1 MMAETKKKPEKTNS
15 TGKAKSKS
23 TGKAAKKKRNRIIL
37 IAVEAAII
45 VVALIAA
52 FVIWMMGQKGGN
64 EGAGSNLISTNVN
77 KENLAVNEELE
88 TDNYW
93 NIALFG
99 VDSRTGVLGKGTL
112 SDCIIVCSINKE
124 TKEVKMVSVYRDT
137 YLNIGNDTYNKA
149 NNAYSQGGPE
159 QAIKMLNTNL
169 DLDITSFAT
178 VDFSALVSVVDAI
191 GGVTIDLTSEEIT
204 HLNNYQ
210 VETSKVT
217 NGKIENV
224 SGAGEHLL
232 NGIQTVSYCRIR
244 YTAGDDFKRTERQRH
259 VINLII
265 EKAKSMNPATLT
277 KIIEE
282 AFPKCATN
290 IELSQVLDLAKD
302 VSSYKIV
309 DTTGFP
315 FDKKNDILGARG
327 DCVIP
332 MGLEQ
337 NVVQLHKYLFG
348 EEENYAPTSSLKAIN
363 DKIINDT
370 GVQAPVKSESAET
383 EADITSEAEDTTAE

>member
-1 MMAETKKKPEKTNS
+1 MAENKKSTTKKAVGTRGKNS
-15 TGKAKSKS
+15 KKAKQ
-23 TGKAAKKKRNRIIL
+23 KRNRRII
-37 IAVEAAII
+37 IAIEAIVILVAAI
-45 VVALIAA
+45 AA
-52 FVIWMMGQKGGN
+52 IGIWAMDNMGGN
-64 EGAGSNLISTNVN
+64 KGAGSNLISADVN
-77 KENLAVNEELE
+77 KENLSVNEELNN
-88 TDNYW
+88 DNFW

-112 SDCIIVCSINKE
+112 SDCIIVCSINKS
-124 TKEVKMVSVYRDT
+124 TKEVKLVSVYRDT

-149 NNAYSQGGPE
+149 NSAYSSGGPE

-169 DLDITSFAT
+169 DLDITNYAT

-191 GGVTIDLTSEEIT
+191 GGVTIDLTEEEIF

-224 SGAGEHLL
+224 SGAGQHLL

-244 YTAGDDFKRTERQRH
+244 YTAGDDFKRSERQRQ
-259 VINLII
+259 VIGLII
-265 EKAKSMNPATLT
+265 DKAKTMSPTALT
-277 KIIEE
+277 QIVKE

-290 IELSQVLDLAKD
+290 IELDELLTLVKD
-302 VSSYKIV
+302 ISSYKIV

-315 FDKKNDILGARG
+315 FDKKNDILGSKG

-337 NVVQLHKYLFG
+337 NVVQLHEYLFG
-348 EEENYAPTSSLKAIN
+348 TEEEYTPSSSLTAIST
-363 DKIINDT
+363 KIVNDT
-370 GVQAPVKSESAET
+370 GVQPAEKTT
-383 EADITSEAEDTTAE
+383 EDEQEDGQEEEQQEEQ

>member
-1 MMAETKKKPEKTNS
+1 MAENRKSSTKKTTAARGRSNS
-15 TGKAKSKS
+15 NKKAKQ
-23 TGKAAKKKRNRIIL
+23 KRNRAII
-37 IAVEAAII
+37 IAVEAIVILVAII
-45 VVALIAA
+45 AA
-52 FVIWMMGQKGGN
+52 IVIWAMDKKGGN
-64 EGAGSNLISTNVN
+64 EGAGSNLISTDVN

-88 TDNYW
+88 NEDFW

-112 SDCIIVCSINKE
+112 SDCIIVCSINKN
-124 TKEVKMVSVYRDT
+124 TKEVKLVSVYRDT

-149 NNAYSQGGPE
+149 NNAYSKGGPE
-159 QAIKMLNTNL
+159 QAIKMLNSNL
-169 DLDITSFAT
+169 DLDITNYAT

-191 GGVTIDLTSEEIT
+191 GGVTIDLTEEEIF

-217 NGKIENV
+217 NGEIKNV

-244 YTAGDDFKRTERQRH
+244 YTAGDDYKRSERQRQ
-259 VINLII
+259 VIGLII
-265 EKAKSMNPATLT
+265 DKAKTMSPAALT
-277 KIIEE
+277 KIVED

-290 IELSQVLDLAKD
+290 IELSELLTLAKD
-302 VSSYKIV
+302 VTNYKIV

-315 FDKKNDILGARG
+315 FDKKTDKLGSRG

-337 NVVQLHKYLFG
+337 NVVQLHEYLFG
-348 EEENYAPTSSLKAIN
+348 TEEAYTPSATLKAIS
-363 DKIINDT
+363 DKILNDT
-370 GVQAPVKSESAET
+370 GVQPPQKTAE
-383 EADITSEAEDTTAE
+383 DNQEAEQQEEQQ

>member
-1 MMAETKKKPEKTNS
+1 MAENKKNTSKRVATTKGRNTKRTKQ
-15 TGKAKSKS
+15 
-23 TGKAAKKKRNRIIL
+23 KRNRKII
-37 IAVEAAII
+37 IAIEAIVILVAAI
-45 VVALIAA
+45 AA
-52 FVIWMMGQKGGN
+52 IGIWAMDNMGGN
-64 EGAGSNLISTNVN
+64 KGAGSNLISADVN
-77 KENLAVNEELE
+77 KENLSVNEELSN
-88 TDNYW
+88 DNYW

-112 SDCIIVCSINKE
+112 SDCIIVCSINKT
-124 TKEVKMVSVYRDT
+124 TKEVKLVSVYRDT

-149 NNAYSQGGPE
+149 NNAYSKGGPE
-159 QAIKMLNTNL
+159 QAIKMLNSNL
-169 DLDITSFAT
+169 DLDITNYAT

-191 GGVTIDLTSEEIT
+191 GGVTIDLTEEEIF

-217 NGKIENV
+217 NGKIENI

-244 YTAGDDFKRTERQRH
+244 YTAGNDYKRSERQRQ
-259 VINLII
+259 VIGLII
-265 EKAKSMNPATLT
+265 DKAKAMSPTALT
-277 KIIEE
+277 KIVEE

-290 IELSQVLDLAKD
+290 IELNELLSLAKD

-315 FDKKNDILGARG
+315 FDKKTDKLGSKG

-337 NVVQLHKYLFG
+337 NVVQLHEYLFG
-348 EEENYAPTSSLKAIN
+348 TEENYVPSTTLKAIS
-363 DKIINDT
+363 DKILSDT
-370 GVQAPVKSESAET
+370 GVQPPEKT
-383 EADITSEAEDTTAE
+383 TEDTQEEAQQEEQQQ

>member
-1 MMAETKKKPEKTNS
+1 MAENKKSTTNRSNAAKTKSSK
-15 TGKAKSKS
+15 KAKQ
-23 TGKAAKKKRNRIIL
+23 KRNRTIIIAIEAVVIL
-37 IAVEAAII
+37 IAAIAAI
-45 VVALIAA
+45 
-52 FVIWMMGQKGGN
+52 VIWAMDKKGGN
-64 EGAGSNLISTNVN
+64 EGAGSNLISTDVN

-88 TDNYW
+88 NEDFW

-112 SDCIIVCSINKE
+112 SDCIIVCSINKN
-124 TKEVKMVSVYRDT
+124 TKEVKLVSVYRDT

-149 NNAYSQGGPE
+149 NSAYSSGGPE

-169 DLDITSFAT
+169 DLDITNFAT

-191 GGVTIDLTSEEIT
+191 GGVTIDLTEEEIT

-244 YTAGDDFKRTERQRH
+244 YTAGDDFKRSERQRQ
-259 VINLII
+259 VIGLII
-265 EKAKSMNPATLT
+265 EKAKTMSPTVLT
-277 KIIEE
+277 KIVEE

-290 IELSQVLDLAKD
+290 IELNELLSLVKD
-302 VSSYKIV
+302 ISSYKIV

-315 FDKKNDILGARG
+315 FDKKNDILGSKG

-332 MGLEQ
+332 IGLEQ
-337 NVVQLHKYLFG
+337 NVVQLHEYLFG
-348 EEENYAPTSSLKAIN
+348 TEEEYTPSASLTAISS
-363 DKIINDT
+363 KIVNDT
-370 GVQAPVKSESAET
+370 GVVPPEKTEEDVQEQEQQDESQE
-383 EADITSEAEDTTAE
+383 EQ

>member
-1 MMAETKKKPEKTNS
+1 MAENKKSGTKKAAAPKGRSNK
-15 TGKAKSKS
+15 KAKQ
-23 TGKAAKKKRNRIIL
+23 KRNRAIIIGIEAVVIL
-37 IAVEAAII
+37 IAIIAAI
-45 VVALIAA
+45 
-52 FVIWMMGQKGGN
+52 VIWAMDKKGGN
-64 EGAGSNLISTNVN
+64 EGAGSNLISTDVN
-77 KENLAVNEELE
+77 KENLAVNEDLNNE
-88 TDNYW
+88 NFW

-112 SDCIIVCSINKE
+112 SDCIIVCSINKT
-124 TKEVKMVSVYRDT
+124 TKEVKLVSVYRDT

-149 NNAYSQGGPE
+149 NNAYSSGGPE

-169 DLDITSFAT
+169 DLDITNYAT

-191 GGVTIDLTSEEIT
+191 GGVTIDLTEEEIF

-217 NGKIENV
+217 NGKVENI

-232 NGIQTVSYCRIR
+232 NGIQAVSYCRIR
-244 YTAGDDFKRTERQRH
+244 YTAGDDFKRTERQRL

-265 EKAKSMNPATLT
+265 EKAKAMSPTTLT
-277 KIIEE
+277 KIIQE

-290 IELSQVLDLAKD
+290 IELSELLSLAKD
-302 VSSYKIV
+302 ISGYKIV

-315 FDKKNDILGARG
+315 FDKKNDKLGSKG

-332 MGLEQ
+332 VGLEQ
-337 NVVQLHKYLFG
+337 NVVQLHEYLFG
-348 EEENYAPTSSLKAIN
+348 TEEEYTPSASLTAISN
-363 DKIINDT
+363 KIVNDT
-370 GVQAPVKSESAET
+370 GVVPAEKTT
-383 EADITSEAEDTTAE
+383 EDDQEDNEVDSQEEQQEEQ

>member
-1 MMAETKKKPEKTNS
+1 MAENKKNTSKRVATTKGRNTKRTKQ
-15 TGKAKSKS
+15 
-23 TGKAAKKKRNRIIL
+23 KRNRKIIIAIEAIVIL
-37 IAVEAAII
+37 IAAIAAIG
-45 VVALIAA
+45 
-52 FVIWMMGQKGGN
+52 IWAMDNMGGN
-64 EGAGSNLISTNVN
+64 KGAGSNLISADVN
-77 KENLAVNEELE
+77 KENLSVNEELSN
-88 TDNYW
+88 DNYW

-112 SDCIIVCSINKE
+112 SDCIIVCSINKT
-124 TKEVKMVSVYRDT
+124 TKEAKLVSVYRDT

-149 NNAYSQGGPE
+149 NNAYSKGGPE
-159 QAIKMLNTNL
+159 QAIKMLNSNL
-169 DLDITSFAT
+169 DLDITNYAT

-191 GGVTIDLTSEEIT
+191 GGVTIDLTEEEIF

-217 NGKIENV
+217 NGKIENI

-244 YTAGDDFKRTERQRH
+244 YTAGNDYKRSERQRQ
-259 VINLII
+259 VIGLII
-265 EKAKSMNPATLT
+265 DKAKAMSPTALT
-277 KIIEE
+277 KIVEE

-290 IELSQVLDLAKD
+290 IELNELLSLAKD

-315 FDKKNDILGARG
+315 FDKKTDKLGSKG

-337 NVVQLHKYLFG
+337 NVVQLHEYLFG
-348 EEENYAPTSSLKAIN
+348 TEENYVPSTTLKAIS
-363 DKIINDT
+363 DKILSDT
-370 GVQAPVKSESAET
+370 GVQPPEKT
-383 EADITSEAEDTTAE
+383 TEDTQEEAQQEEQQQ

>member
-1 MMAETKKKPEKTNS
+1 MADNKKTTTPKGGGKGTPKKTTKT
-15 TGKAKSKS
+15 A
-23 TGKAAKKKRNRIIL
+23 KKRNRIIL
-37 IAVEAAII
+37 IAVEAMVI
-45 VVALIAA
+45 VVALLAAIIIA
-52 FVIWMMGQKGGN
+52 VMDKKGGN
-64 EGAGSNLISTNVN
+64 EGAGSNLISADVK
-77 KENLAVNEELE
+77 KENLNVQEENKV
-88 TDNYW
+88 DGFW

-124 TKEVKMVSVYRDT
+124 TKEVKLVSVYRDT

-149 NNAYSQGGPE
+149 NNAYSCGGPE

-178 VDFSALVSVVDAI
+178 VDFSALVSVIDAI

-217 NGKIENV
+217 NGKVENI

-232 NGIQTVSYCRIR
+232 NGIQAVSYCRIR
-244 YTAGDDFKRTERQRH
+244 YTAGDDFKRTERQRL

-265 EKAKSMNPATLT
+265 QKAKEMSPATLS

-290 IELSQVLDLAKD
+290 IELSELLDLAKD
-302 VSSYKIV
+302 INSYKIV
-309 DTTGFP
+309 DTCGFP
-315 FDKKNDILGARG
+315 FDKKNDILGSKG

-332 MGLEQ
+332 VGLAQ
-337 NVVQLHKYLFG
+337 NVEQLHEYLFG
-348 EEENYAPTSSLKAIN
+348 DKDDYTVSNTLQIIN
-363 DKIINDT
+363 DKIVNDT
-370 GVQAPVKSESAET
+370 GVYPPEKTESAEGAEASAQGET
-383 EADITSEAEDTTAE
+383 EE

>member
-1 MMAETKKKPEKTNS
+1 MADNKKTTAKKGTNKNS
-15 TGKAKSKS
+15 RSQKKAKQ
-23 TGKAAKKKRNRIIL
+23 KRNRVIL
-37 IAVEAAII
+37 IAIEALVILVA
-45 VVALIAA
+45 VVAAV
-52 FVIWMMGQKGGN
+52 VIYAMDKKGGN
-64 EGAGSNLISTNVN
+64 EGVGGSNLISTEVK

-88 TDNYW
+88 VENYW

-124 TKEVKMVSVYRDT
+124 TKQVKLVSVYRDT

-149 NNAYSQGGPE
+149 NNAYSSGGPE

-169 DLDITSFAT
+169 DLDITNFAT

-217 NGKIENV
+217 NGKIENI

-244 YTAGDDFKRTERQRH
+244 YTAGDDFKRSERQRQ
-259 VINLII
+259 VIGLVI
-265 EKAKSMNPATLT
+265 EKAKTMSPSALT
-277 KIIEE
+277 GIIED

-290 IELSQVLDLAKD
+290 IELDQLLELAKD
-302 VSSYKIV
+302 INSYEIV

-315 FDKKNDILGARG
+315 FDKKNDILGSRG

-332 MGLEQ
+332 VGLEQ
-337 NVVQLHKYLFG
+337 NVVQLHEYLFG
-348 EEENYAPTSSLKAIN
+348 TEENYTPSETLKAIN
-363 DKIINDT
+363 NKIVNDT
-370 GVQAPVKSESAET
+370 GVYPPKKE
-383 EADITSEAEDTTAE
+383 TAEE

>member
-1 MMAETKKKPEKTNS
+1 MAENKKNS
-15 TGKAKSKS
+15 TKRTTAAKGRSNKKAKQ
-23 TGKAAKKKRNRIIL
+23 KRNRAII
-37 IAVEAAII
+37 IAVEAIVILVA
-45 VVALIAA
+45 VVAAI
-52 FVIWMMGQKGGN
+52 VIWAMDKKGGN
-64 EGAGSNLISTNVN
+64 EGAGSNLISTDVN
-77 KENLAVNEELE
+77 KENLSVNEELE
-88 TDNYW
+88 NEDFW

-112 SDCIIVCSINKE
+112 SDCIIVCSINKN
-124 TKEVKMVSVYRDT
+124 TKEVKLVSIYRDT
-137 YLNIGNDTYNKA
+137 YLNIGDDTYNKA
-149 NNAYSQGGPE
+149 NSAYSSGGPE

-169 DLDITSFAT
+169 DLDITNFAT

-191 GGVTIDLTSEEIT
+191 GGVTIDLTEEEIT

-244 YTAGDDFKRTERQRH
+244 YTAGDDFKRSERQRQ
-259 VINLII
+259 VIGLII
-265 EKAKSMNPATLT
+265 EKAKTMSPATLT
-277 KIIEE
+277 KIVEE

-290 IELSQVLDLAKD
+290 IELNELLSLVKD
-302 VSSYKIV
+302 ISSYKIV

-315 FDKKNDILGARG
+315 FDKKNDILGSKG

-332 MGLEQ
+332 IGLEQ
-337 NVVQLHKYLFG
+337 NVVQLHEYLFG
-348 EEENYAPTSSLKAIN
+348 TEEAYTPSASLTAIST
-363 DKIINDT
+363 KIVNDT
-370 GVQAPVKSESAET
+370 GVVPPEKT
-383 EADITSEAEDTTAE
+383 EEDVEEEEQQNEQQVEQ

>member
-1 MMAETKKKPEKTNS
+1 MAETRKRPATQNN
-15 TGKAKSKS
+15 TGKTKSGSASKV
-23 TGKAAKKKRNRIIL
+23 ARKKRNRIIL
-37 IAVEAAII
+37 IVVEALVI

-52 FVIWMMGQKGGN
+52 FVIWTMGHKGGN
-64 EGAGSNLISTNVN
+64 QGAGSNLISTDVN
-77 KENLAVNEELE
+77 KDNLAVNEELA
-88 TDNYW
+88 TDNFW

-124 TKEVKMVSVYRDT
+124 TKEVKMVSLYRDT

-191 GGVTIDLTSEEIT
+191 GGVTIDLTSEEIK

-217 NGKIENV
+217 NGKIENI

-244 YTAGDDFKRTERQRH
+244 YTAGDDFKRTERQRL

-290 IELSQVLDLAKD
+290 IELSELLDLAKD

-315 FDKKNDILGARG
+315 FDKKNDVLGAKG

-348 EEENYAPTSSLKAIN
+348 ADEEYTPTASLKAIN

-370 GVQAPVKSESAET
+370 GVQAPVKSESN
-383 EADITSEAEDTTAE
+383 EAEDLTSEPEDGTVE

>member
-1 MMAETKKKPEKTNS
+1 MAENKKSSTKRTTAAKGRSNK
-15 TGKAKSKS
+15 KAKQ
-23 TGKAAKKKRNRIIL
+23 KRNRAII
-37 IAVEAAII
+37 IAVEAIVILVA
-45 VVALIAA
+45 VVAAI
-52 FVIWMMGQKGGN
+52 VIWAMDKKGGN
-64 EGAGSNLISTNVN
+64 EGAGSNLISTDVN
-77 KENLAVNEELE
+77 KENLSVNEELE
-88 TDNYW
+88 NEDFW

-112 SDCIIVCSINKE
+112 SDCIIVCSINKN
-124 TKEVKMVSVYRDT
+124 TKEVKLVSIYRDT
-137 YLNIGNDTYNKA
+137 YLNIGDDTYNKA
-149 NNAYSQGGPE
+149 NSAYSSGGPE

-169 DLDITSFAT
+169 DLDITNFAT

-191 GGVTIDLTSEEIT
+191 GGVTIDLTEEEIT

-244 YTAGDDFKRTERQRH
+244 YTAGDDFKRSERQRQ
-259 VINLII
+259 VIGLII
-265 EKAKSMNPATLT
+265 EKAKTMSPATLT
-277 KIIEE
+277 KIVEE

-290 IELSQVLDLAKD
+290 IELNELLSLVKD
-302 VSSYKIV
+302 ISSYKIV

-315 FDKKNDILGARG
+315 FDKKNDILGSKG

-332 MGLEQ
+332 IGLEQ
-337 NVVQLHKYLFG
+337 NVVQLHEYLFG
-348 EEENYAPTSSLKAIN
+348 TEEAYTPSASLTAIST
-363 DKIINDT
+363 KIVNDT
-370 GVQAPVKSESAET
+370 GVVPPEKT
-383 EADITSEAEDTTAE
+383 EEDVEEEEQQVEQ

>member
-1 MMAETKKKPEKTNS
+1 M
-15 TGKAKSKS
+15 
-23 TGKAAKKKRNRIIL
+23 
-37 IAVEAAII
+37 VEAIVILVAI
-45 VVALIAA
+45 VAAV
-52 FVIWMMGQKGGN
+52 VIWAMDKKGGN
-64 EGAGSNLISTNVN
+64 EGAGSNLISTDVN
-77 KENLAVNEELE
+77 KENLSVNEELE
-88 TDNYW
+88 NEDFW

-112 SDCIIVCSINKE
+112 SDCIIVCSINKN
-124 TKEVKMVSVYRDT
+124 TKEVKLVSVYRDT
-137 YLNIGNDTYNKA
+137 YLNIGDDTYNKA
-149 NNAYSQGGPE
+149 NSAYSSGGPE

-169 DLDITSFAT
+169 DLDITNFAT

-191 GGVTIDLTSEEIT
+191 GGVTIDLTEEEIT

-244 YTAGDDFKRTERQRH
+244 YTAGDDFKRSERQRQ
-259 VINLII
+259 VIGLII
-265 EKAKSMNPATLT
+265 EKAKTMSPTALT
-277 KIIEE
+277 KIVEE

-290 IELSQVLDLAKD
+290 IELNELLSLAKD
-302 VSSYKIV
+302 ISSYKIV

-315 FDKKNDILGARG
+315 FDKKNDILGSKG

-332 MGLEQ
+332 IGLEQ
-337 NVVQLHKYLFG
+337 NVVQLHEYLFG
-348 EEENYAPTSSLKAIN
+348 TEEAYTPSASLTAIST
-363 DKIINDT
+363 KIVNDT
-370 GVQAPVKSESAET
+370 GVVPPEKT
-383 EADITSEAEDTTAE
+383 EEDVEEEEQQNEQQVEQ

>member
-1 MMAETKKKPEKTNS
+1 MAENRKSSTQRAAGTKGKNS
-15 TGKAKSKS
+15 KKAKR
-23 TGKAAKKKRNRIIL
+23 KRNRTII
-37 IAVEAAII
+37 IAIEAFVILAAI
-45 VVALIAA
+45 VVAVA
-52 FVIWMMGQKGGN
+52 IWAMDNVGGN
-64 EGAGSNLISTNVN
+64 KGAGSNLISADVN
-77 KENLAVNEELE
+77 KENLSVNEDLNN
-88 TDNYW
+88 DNFW

-112 SDCIIVCSINKE
+112 SDCIIVCSINKT
-124 TKEVKMVSVYRDT
+124 TKEVKLVSVYRDT

-149 NNAYSQGGPE
+149 NSAYSSGGPE

-169 DLDITSFAT
+169 DLDITNYAT

-191 GGVTIDLTSEEIT
+191 GGVTIDLTEEEIF

-244 YTAGDDFKRTERQRH
+244 YTAGDDFKRSERQRQ
-259 VINLII
+259 VIGLII
-265 EKAKSMNPATLT
+265 DKAKSMSPTALT
-277 KIIEE
+277 KIVEE

-290 IELSQVLDLAKD
+290 IELSELLSLAKD
-302 VSSYKIV
+302 ISSYKIV
-309 DTTGFP
+309 ETTGFP
-315 FDKKNDILGARG
+315 FDKKNDILGSKG

-337 NVVQLHKYLFG
+337 NVVQLHEYLFG
-348 EEENYAPTSSLKAIN
+348 AEEEYTPSASLTAISN
-363 DKIINDT
+363 KIINDT
-370 GVQAPVKSESAET
+370 GVAAPEKSAE
-383 EADITSEAEDTTAE
+383 DEAENSQEEGQQEEQ

>member
-1 MMAETKKKPEKTNS
+1 MAENKKNT
-15 TGKAKSKS
+15 
-23 TGKAAKKKRNRIIL
+23 AKKKTQAKGKSQKKAKQKRNRAIL
-37 IAVEAAII
+37 IAVEALVILVAV
-45 VVALIAA
+45 VVAI
-52 FVIWMMGQKGGN
+52 VIYAMDKKGGN
-64 EGAGSNLISTNVN
+64 EGAGSNLISTDVN
-77 KENLAVNEELE
+77 TENLAVNEELE
-88 TDNYW
+88 VENHW

-124 TKEVKMVSVYRDT
+124 TKQVKLVSVYRDT

-149 NNAYSQGGPE
+149 NSAYSSGGPE

-169 DLDITSFAT
+169 DLDITNFAT

-217 NGKIENV
+217 NGKIENI

-244 YTAGDDFKRTERQRH
+244 YTAGDDFKRSERQRQ
-259 VINLII
+259 VIGLVV
-265 EKAKSMNPATLT
+265 EKAKTMSPTALT
-277 KIIEE
+277 SIIEE

-290 IELSQVLDLAKD
+290 IELNQLLELAKD
-302 VSSYKIV
+302 ISSYEIV

-315 FDKKNDILGARG
+315 FDKKNDILGAKG

-332 MGLEQ
+332 VGLEQ
-337 NVVQLHKYLFG
+337 NVVQLHEYLFG
-348 EEENYAPTSSLKAIN
+348 AEEAYVPSETLKAIN
-363 DKIINDT
+363 NKIINDT
-370 GVQAPVKSESAET
+370 GVYPPKKEETT
-383 EADITSEAEDTTAE
+383 EAEVAPEVTEE

>member
-1 MMAETKKKPEKTNS
+1 MADKKKNTAKKGT
-15 TGKAKSKS
+15 KAKSNTSK
-23 TGKAAKKKRNRIIL
+23 KAKQKRNRTL
-37 IAVEAAII
+37 LI
-45 VVALIAA
+45 VVEA
-52 FVIWMMGQKGGN
+52 FVILVAVVAAFIIYAMDKKGGN
-64 EGAGSNLISTNVN
+64 EGAGSNLISTDVN
-77 KENLAVNEELE
+77 TENLAVNEELE
-88 TDNYW
+88 TENFW

-124 TKEVKMVSVYRDT
+124 TKQVKLVSLYRDT
-137 YLNIGNDTYNKA
+137 YLNLGDDTYNKA
-149 NNAYSQGGPE
+149 NNAYSSGGPE

-169 DLDITSFAT
+169 DLDITNFAT
-178 VDFSALVSVVDAI
+178 VDFGALVSVVDAI

-217 NGKIENV
+217 NGKIENI

-244 YTAGDDFKRTERQRH
+244 YTAGDDFKRSERQRQ
-259 VINLII
+259 VIGLVID
-265 EKAKSMNPATLT
+265 KAKTMSPTALT
-277 KIIEE
+277 SIIEE

-290 IELSQVLDLAKD
+290 IELDQLLELAKD
-302 VSSYKIV
+302 ISSYEIV

-315 FDKKNDILGARG
+315 FDKKNDILGAKG

-332 MGLEQ
+332 VGLEQ

-348 EEENYAPTSSLKAIN
+348 TEEAYTPSETLKAIN
-363 DKIINDT
+363 NKIVNDT
-370 GVQAPVKSESAET
+370 GVYPPQKTEEETPET
-383 EADITSEAEDTTAE
+383 ENVSEAIEE

>member
-1 MMAETKKKPEKTNS
+1 MAENKKSTTNRSNAAKTKSSK
-15 TGKAKSKS
+15 KAKQ
-23 TGKAAKKKRNRIIL
+23 KRNRTIIIAIEAVVIL
-37 IAVEAAII
+37 IAAIAAI
-45 VVALIAA
+45 
-52 FVIWMMGQKGGN
+52 VIWAMDKKGGN
-64 EGAGSNLISTNVN
+64 EGAGSNLISTDVN
-77 KENLAVNEELE
+77 KENLAVNKELE
-88 TDNYW
+88 NENFW

-112 SDCIIVCSINKE
+112 SDCIIVCSINKN
-124 TKEVKMVSVYRDT
+124 TKEVKLVSVYRDT

-149 NNAYSQGGPE
+149 NSAYSSGGPE

-169 DLDITSFAT
+169 DLDITNFAT

-191 GGVTIDLTSEEIT
+191 GGVTIDLTEEEIT

-244 YTAGDDFKRTERQRH
+244 YTAGDDFKRSERQRQ
-259 VINLII
+259 VIGLII
-265 EKAKSMNPATLT
+265 EKAKTMSPTVLT
-277 KIIEE
+277 KIVEE

-290 IELSQVLDLAKD
+290 IELNELLSLVKD
-302 VSSYKIV
+302 ISSYKIV

-315 FDKKNDILGARG
+315 FDKKNDILGSKG

-332 MGLEQ
+332 IGLEQ
-337 NVVQLHKYLFG
+337 NVVQLHEYLFG
-348 EEENYAPTSSLKAIN
+348 TEEEYTPSASLTAISS
-363 DKIINDT
+363 KIVNDT
-370 GVQAPVKSESAET
+370 GVVPPEKTEEDVQEQEQQDESQE
-383 EADITSEAEDTTAE
+383 EQ

>member
-1 MMAETKKKPEKTNS
+1 MADNKKTTSKQAGTAKGKSTKK
-15 TGKAKSKS
+15 AKQ
-23 TGKAAKKKRNRIIL
+23 KRNRAIIIAIEAVVIL
-37 IAVEAAII
+37 IAAIAAI
-45 VVALIAA
+45 A
-52 FVIWMMGQKGGN
+52 IWAMDKKGGN
-64 EGAGSNLISTNVN
+64 AGAGSNLISTDVN
-77 KENLAVNEELE
+77 KENLSVNTEIS
-88 TDNYW
+88 DNGFW

-112 SDCIIVCSINKE
+112 SDSIIICSINKE
-124 TKEVKMVSVYRDT
+124 TKEVKLVSLYRDT

-149 NNAYSQGGPE
+149 NNAYSKGGPE

-169 DLDITSFAT
+169 DLDITNYAT
-178 VDFSALVSVVDAI
+178 VDFSALVSVIDAI
-191 GGVTIDLTSEEIT
+191 GGITIDLTAEEIT

-232 NGIQTVSYCRIR
+232 NGIQAVSYCRIR
-244 YTAGDDFKRTERQRH
+244 YTAGDDFKRSERHRT

-265 EKAKSMNPATLT
+265 EKAKTMSPTALT
-277 KIIEE
+277 KIVED

-290 IELSQVLDLAKD
+290 IQLDELLALTKD
-302 VSSYKIV
+302 ISSYKIV

-315 FDKKNDILGARG
+315 FDKKNDILGAKG

-332 MGLEQ
+332 VDLEY
-337 NVVQLHKYLFG
+337 NVIQLHEYLFG
-348 EEENYAPTSSLKAIN
+348 TEEAYTPSASLTAIS

-370 GVQAPVKSESAET
+370 GVRGEPRKET
-383 EADITSEAEDTTAE
+383 EEESGTTENQEAENQEE

>member
-1 MMAETKKKPEKTNS
+1 MAENKKSTTNRTNAAKTKSSK
-15 TGKAKSKS
+15 KAKQ
-23 TGKAAKKKRNRIIL
+23 KRNRTIIIAIEAVVIL
-37 IAVEAAII
+37 IAAIAAI
-45 VVALIAA
+45 
-52 FVIWMMGQKGGN
+52 VIWAMDKKGGN
-64 EGAGSNLISTNVN
+64 EGAGSNLISTDVN
-77 KENLAVNEELE
+77 KENLAVNKELE
-88 TDNYW
+88 NENFW

-112 SDCIIVCSINKE
+112 SDCIIVCSINKN
-124 TKEVKMVSVYRDT
+124 TKEVKLVSVYRDT

-149 NNAYSQGGPE
+149 NSAYSSGGPE

-169 DLDITSFAT
+169 DLDITNFAT

-191 GGVTIDLTSEEIT
+191 GGVTIDLTEEEIT

-244 YTAGDDFKRTERQRH
+244 YTAGDDFKRSERQRQ
-259 VINLII
+259 VIGLII
-265 EKAKSMNPATLT
+265 EKAKTMSPTVLT
-277 KIIEE
+277 KIVEE

-290 IELSQVLDLAKD
+290 IELNELLSLVKD
-302 VSSYKIV
+302 ISSYRIV

-315 FDKKNDILGARG
+315 FDKKNDILGSKG

-332 MGLEQ
+332 IGLEQ
-337 NVVQLHKYLFG
+337 NVVQLHEYLFG
-348 EEENYAPTSSLKAIN
+348 TEEEYTPSASLTAISS
-363 DKIINDT
+363 KIVNDT
-370 GVQAPVKSESAET
+370 GVVPPEKTEEDVQEQEQQDESQE
-383 EADITSEAEDTTAE
+383 EQ

>member
-1 MMAETKKKPEKTNS
+1 MAENKRGASNSGTAKGKNTKRVKQ
-15 TGKAKSKS
+15 
-23 TGKAAKKKRNRIIL
+23 KRNRTII
-37 IAVEAAII
+37 IAVEA
-45 VVALIAA
+45 VVILIAA
-52 FVIWMMGQKGGN
+52 IAAIVIWAMDKKGGN
-64 EGAGSNLISTNVN
+64 EGAGSNLISTDVN
-77 KENLAVNEELE
+77 KENLSVNEELQNE
-88 TDNYW
+88 NFW

-112 SDCIIVCSINKE
+112 SDCIIVCSINKT
-124 TKEVKMVSVYRDT
+124 TKEVKLVSVYRDT

-149 NNAYSQGGPE
+149 NSAYSSGGPE

-169 DLDITSFAT
+169 DLDITNFAT

-191 GGVTIDLTSEEIT
+191 GGVTIDLTEEEIF

-217 NGKIENV
+217 NGKIENI

-232 NGIQTVSYCRIR
+232 NGIQAVSYCRIR
-244 YTAGDDFKRTERQRH
+244 YTAGDDFKRSERQRL
-259 VINLII
+259 VIERII
-265 EKAKSMNPATLT
+265 EKAKAMSPATLS
-277 KIIEE
+277 KIIEQ

-290 IELSQVLDLAKD
+290 IELNELLTLAKD

-315 FDKKNDILGARG
+315 FDKKNDKLGSKG

-337 NVVQLHKYLFG
+337 NVVQLHEYLFG
-348 EEENYAPTSSLKAIN
+348 AEEAYTPSASLNAISN
-363 DKIINDT
+363 KIVNDT
-370 GVQAPVKSESAET
+370 GVAAPEKT
-383 EADITSEAEDTTAE
+383 EDDEEEGQEEQEEQ

>member
-1 MMAETKKKPEKTNS
+1 MAETKKTPAKKNS
-15 TGKAKSKS
+15 TGKTKSGNTSKV
-23 TGKAAKKKRNRIIL
+23 AKKKRNRIIL
-37 IAVEAAII
+37 IAVEAIVI

-64 EGAGSNLISTNVN
+64 TGAGSNLISTDVN

-88 TDNYW
+88 TENYW

-124 TKEVKMVSVYRDT
+124 TKEVKLVSLYRDT

-169 DLDITSFAT
+169 DLNITSFAT

-244 YTAGDDFKRTERQRH
+244 YTAGDDFKRTERQRQ

-265 EKAKSMNPATLT
+265 EKAKAMNPTTLT

-290 IELSQVLDLAKD
+290 IELSELLDLAKD

-315 FDKKNDILGARG
+315 FDKKNDILGAKG

-337 NVVQLHKYLFG
+337 NVVQLHEYLFG
-348 EEENYAPTSSLKAIN
+348 AEENYTPTSSLKAIN

-370 GVQAPVKSESAET
+370 GVQAPVKSESEEA
-383 EADITSEAEDTTAE
+383 ADITSEPEEATAE

>member
-1 MMAETKKKPEKTNS
+1 MAETKKKPTKSGNAGNNRS
-15 TGKAKSKS
+15 KATSR
-23 TGKAAKKKRNRIIL
+23 AAKKKRNRIIL
-37 IAVEAAII
+37 IAVEVAVIVVAI
-45 VVALIAA
+45 VVAL
-52 FVIWMMGQKGGN
+52 VMWMLGHKGGN
-64 EGAGSNLISTNVN
+64 SGAGSSLISTDVDKN
-77 KENLAVNEELE
+77 NLGVNEEME
-88 TDNYW
+88 DDNYW

-124 TKEVKMVSVYRDT
+124 TKEVKLVSVYRDT

-217 NGKIENV
+217 NGKIENI

-244 YTAGDDFKRTERQRH
+244 YTAGNDFKRSERQRQ

-277 KIIEE
+277 KIIQE

-290 IELSQVLDLAKD
+290 IELSELLDLAKD

-315 FDKKNDILGARG
+315 FDKKTDVLGAKG

-332 MGLEQ
+332 EGLEQ
-337 NVVQLHKYLFG
+337 NVVQLHTYLFG
-348 EEENYAPTSSLKAIN
+348 NEEYTPTSTLKIIN
-363 DKIINDT
+363 DKIISDT
-370 GVQAPVKSESAET
+370 GVQPAVKSESS
-383 EADITSEAEDTTAE
+383 EADVTSTPEDTTVE

>member
-1 MMAETKKKPEKTNS
+1 MADNKKS
-15 TGKAKSKS
+15 TAKKGTKAKGN
-23 TGKAAKKKRNRIIL
+23 TAKKAKQKRNRTL
-37 IAVEAAII
+37 LI
-45 VVALIAA
+45 VVEA
-52 FVIWMMGQKGGN
+52 FVILVAVVAAFIIYAMDKKGGN
-64 EGAGSNLISTNVN
+64 QGAGSNLISTDVN
-77 KENLAVNEELE
+77 TENLAVNEELE
-88 TDNYW
+88 TENFW

-124 TKEVKMVSVYRDT
+124 TKQVKLVSIYRDT
-137 YLNIGNDTYNKA
+137 YLNLGDDTYNKA
-149 NNAYSQGGPE
+149 NNAYSSGGPE

-169 DLDITSFAT
+169 DLDITNFAT
-178 VDFSALVSVVDAI
+178 VDFGALVSVVDAI

-217 NGKIENV
+217 NGKIENI

-244 YTAGDDFKRTERQRH
+244 YTAGDDFKRSERQRQ
-259 VINLII
+259 VIGLVID
-265 EKAKSMNPATLT
+265 KAKKMSPTALT
-277 KIIEE
+277 TIIEE

-290 IELSQVLDLAKD
+290 IELNQLLDLAKD
-302 VSSYKIV
+302 ISSYEIV

-315 FDKKNDILGARG
+315 FDKKNDILGAKG

-332 MGLEQ
+332 VGLEQ

-348 EEENYAPTSSLKAIN
+348 TEEVYTPSETLKAIN
-363 DKIINDT
+363 NKIVNDT
-370 GVQAPVKSESAET
+370 GVYPPQKTEEETPET
-383 EADITSEAEDTTAE
+383 ESVSEAIEE

>member
-1 MMAETKKKPEKTNS
+1 MAENKKNTAKQGNKANTKTKKTTK
-15 TGKAKSKS
+15 KAKQ
-23 TGKAAKKKRNRIIL
+23 KRNRAIIIAIEAVVIL
-37 IAVEAAII
+37 IAAVAAI
-45 VVALIAA
+45 
-52 FVIWMMGQKGGN
+52 VIYAMDKKGGN
-64 EGAGSNLISTNVN
+64 QGAGSNLISTDVN
-77 KENLAVNEELE
+77 KENLSVNEELE
-88 TDNYW
+88 TTDDYW

-124 TKEVKMVSVYRDT
+124 TKQVKLVSVYRDT

-149 NNAYSQGGPE
+149 NTAYSSGGPE

-169 DLDITSFAT
+169 DLDITHFAT

-191 GGVTIDLTSEEIT
+191 GGVTIDLTSEEIV

-244 YTAGDDFKRTERQRH
+244 YTAGDDFKRSERQRQ
-259 VINLII
+259 VIGLVID
-265 EKAKSMNPATLT
+265 KAKKMSPSALT
-277 KIIEE
+277 TIIEE

-290 IELSQVLDLAKD
+290 IELDELLALAKD
-302 VSSYKIV
+302 VASYEIV

-315 FDKKNDILGARG
+315 FDKKNDILGSKG

-337 NVVQLHKYLFG
+337 NVVQLHEYLFG
-348 EEENYAPTSSLKAIN
+348 TEEAYTPSSSLKAIS
-363 DKIINDT
+363 DKITNDT
-370 GVQAPVKSESAET
+370 GVYAPQKT
-383 EADITSEAEDTTAE
+383 ETSEAEVTPEAEETAEE

>member
-1 MMAETKKKPEKTNS
+1 MAENKKSTTNRSNAAKTKSSK
-15 TGKAKSKS
+15 KAKQ
-23 TGKAAKKKRNRIIL
+23 KRNRTIIIAIEAVVIL
-37 IAVEAAII
+37 IAAIAAI
-45 VVALIAA
+45 
-52 FVIWMMGQKGGN
+52 VIWAMDKKGGN
-64 EGAGSNLISTNVN
+64 EGAGSNLISTDVN

-88 TDNYW
+88 NEDFW

-112 SDCIIVCSINKE
+112 SDCIIVCSINKN
-124 TKEVKMVSVYRDT
+124 TKEVKLVSVYRDT

-149 NNAYSQGGPE
+149 NSAYSSGGPE

-169 DLDITSFAT
+169 DLDITNFAT

-191 GGVTIDLTSEEIT
+191 GGVTIDLTEEEIT

-244 YTAGDDFKRTERQRH
+244 YTAGDDFKRSERQRQ
-259 VINLII
+259 VIGLII
-265 EKAKSMNPATLT
+265 EKAKTMSPTVLT
-277 KIIEE
+277 KIVEE

-290 IELSQVLDLAKD
+290 IELNELLSLVKD
-302 VSSYKIV
+302 ISSYKIV

-315 FDKKNDILGARG
+315 FDKKNDILGSRG

-332 MGLEQ
+332 IGLEQ
-337 NVVQLHKYLFG
+337 NVVQLHEYLFG
-348 EEENYAPTSSLKAIN
+348 TEEEYTPSASLTAISS
-363 DKIINDT
+363 KIVNDT
-370 GVQAPVKSESAET
+370 GVVPPEKTEEDVQEQEQQDESQE
-383 EADITSEAEDTTAE
+383 EQ

>member
-1 MMAETKKKPEKTNS
+1 MAENKKSSTKRTTAARGRSNK
-15 TGKAKSKS
+15 KAKQ
-23 TGKAAKKKRNRIIL
+23 KRNRAII
-37 IAVEAAII
+37 IAVEAIVILVAI
-45 VVALIAA
+45 VAAV
-52 FVIWMMGQKGGN
+52 VIWAMDKKGGN
-64 EGAGSNLISTNVN
+64 EGAGSNLISTDVN
-77 KENLAVNEELE
+77 KENLSVNEELE
-88 TDNYW
+88 NEDFW

-112 SDCIIVCSINKE
+112 SDCIIVCSINKN
-124 TKEVKMVSVYRDT
+124 TKEVKLVSVYRDT
-137 YLNIGNDTYNKA
+137 YLNIGDDTYNKA
-149 NNAYSQGGPE
+149 NSAYSSGGPE

-169 DLDITSFAT
+169 DLDITNFAT

-191 GGVTIDLTSEEIT
+191 GGVTIDLTEEEIT

-244 YTAGDDFKRTERQRH
+244 YTAGDDFKRSERQRQ
-259 VINLII
+259 VIGLII
-265 EKAKSMNPATLT
+265 EKAKTMSPTALT
-277 KIIEE
+277 KIVEE

-290 IELSQVLDLAKD
+290 IELNELLSLAKD
-302 VSSYKIV
+302 ISSYKIV

-315 FDKKNDILGARG
+315 FDKKNDILGSKG

-332 MGLEQ
+332 IGLEQ
-337 NVVQLHKYLFG
+337 NVVQLHEYLFG
-348 EEENYAPTSSLKAIN
+348 TEEAYTPSASLTAIST
-363 DKIINDT
+363 KIVNDT
-370 GVQAPVKSESAET
+370 GVVPPEKT
-383 EADITSEAEDTTAE
+383 EEDVEEEEQQNEQQVEQ

>member
-1 MMAETKKKPEKTNS
+1 MAENKKSGVKKAAVAKERSNK
-15 TGKAKSKS
+15 KAKQ
-23 TGKAAKKKRNRIIL
+23 KRNRAIIIAIEAVVIL
-37 IAVEAAII
+37 IAI
-45 VVALIAA
+45 IAA
-52 FVIWMMGQKGGN
+52 VVIWAMDKKGGN
-64 EGAGSNLISTNVN
+64 EGAGSNLISTDVN
-77 KENLAVNEELE
+77 KENLSVNEDLNNE
-88 TDNYW
+88 NFW

-112 SDCIIVCSINKE
+112 SDCIIVCSINKT
-124 TKEVKMVSVYRDT
+124 TKEVKLVSVYRDT

-149 NNAYSQGGPE
+149 NSAYSSGGPE

-169 DLDITSFAT
+169 DLDITNYAT

-191 GGVTIDLTSEEIT
+191 GGITIDLTEEEIY

-217 NGKIENV
+217 NGKIENI

-232 NGIQTVSYCRIR
+232 NGIQAVSYCRIR
-244 YTAGDDFKRTERQRH
+244 YTAGDDFKRTERQRL
-259 VINLII
+259 VISLII
-265 EKAKSMNPATLT
+265 EKAKTMSPASLT

-290 IELSQVLDLAKD
+290 IELTELLSLAKD

-315 FDKKNDILGARG
+315 FDKKNDILGSRG

-332 MGLEQ
+332 IGLEQ
-337 NVVQLHKYLFG
+337 NVVQLHEYLFG
-348 EEENYAPTSSLKAIN
+348 TEEEYTPSASLTAIS
-363 DKIINDT
+363 DKIVRDT
-370 GVQAPVKSESAET
+370 GVAPAENTT
-383 EADITSEAEDTTAE
+383 EDDQDDNEEDSQEEQQEEQ

>member
-1 MMAETKKKPEKTNS
+1 MAENKKSGVKKAAVAKERSNK
-15 TGKAKSKS
+15 KAKQ
-23 TGKAAKKKRNRIIL
+23 KRNRAIIIAIEAVVIL
-37 IAVEAAII
+37 IAI
-45 VVALIAA
+45 IAA
-52 FVIWMMGQKGGN
+52 VVIWAMDKKGGN
-64 EGAGSNLISTNVN
+64 EGAGSNLISTDVN
-77 KENLAVNEELE
+77 KENLSVNEDLNNE
-88 TDNYW
+88 NFW

-112 SDCIIVCSINKE
+112 SDCIIVCSINKT
-124 TKEVKMVSVYRDT
+124 TKEVKLVSVYRDT

-149 NNAYSQGGPE
+149 NSAYSSGGPE

-169 DLDITSFAT
+169 DLDITNYAT

-191 GGVTIDLTSEEIT
+191 GGITIDLTEEEIY

-217 NGKIENV
+217 NGKIENI

-232 NGIQTVSYCRIR
+232 NGIQAVSYCRIR
-244 YTAGDDFKRTERQRH
+244 YTAGDDFKRTERQRL
-259 VINLII
+259 VISLII
-265 EKAKSMNPATLT
+265 EKAKTMSPASLT

-290 IELSQVLDLAKD
+290 IELTELLSLAKD

-315 FDKKNDILGARG
+315 FDKKNDILGSRG

-332 MGLEQ
+332 IGLEQ
-337 NVVQLHKYLFG
+337 NVVQLHEYLFG
-348 EEENYAPTSSLKAIN
+348 AEEEYTPSASLTAIS
-363 DKIINDT
+363 DKIVRDT
-370 GVQAPVKSESAET
+370 GVAPAENTT
-383 EADITSEAEDTTAE
+383 EDDQDDNEEDSQEEQQEEQ

>member
-1 MMAETKKKPEKTNS
+1 MADNKKATAPKKAGKGTQKKTTKT
-15 TGKAKSKS
+15 A
-23 TGKAAKKKRNRIIL
+23 KKRNRIIL
-37 IAVEAAII
+37 IAVEAAVI
-45 VVALIAA
+45 VVALLAAVIIA
-52 FVIWMMGQKGGN
+52 VMDKKGGN
-64 EGAGSNLISTNVN
+64 QGAGSNLISADVK
-77 KENLAVNEELE
+77 KENLNVQEENKV
-88 TDNYW
+88 DGFW

-124 TKEVKMVSVYRDT
+124 TKEVKLVSVYRDT

-149 NNAYSQGGPE
+149 NNAYSCGGPE

-178 VDFSALVSVVDAI
+178 VDFSALVSVIDAI
-191 GGVTIDLTSEEIT
+191 GGITIDLTSEEIT

-210 VETSKVT
+210 IETSKVT
-217 NGKIENV
+217 NGKVENI

-232 NGIQTVSYCRIR
+232 NGIQAVSYCRIR
-244 YTAGDDFKRTERQRH
+244 YTAGDDFKRTERQRL

-265 EKAKSMNPATLT
+265 EKAMSMSPATLS

-290 IELSQVLDLAKD
+290 IELSELLDLAKD
-302 VSSYKIV
+302 INSYKIV
-309 DTTGFP
+309 DTCGFP
-315 FDKKNDILGARG
+315 FDKKNDILGSKG

-332 MGLEQ
+332 VGLAQ
-337 NVVQLHKYLFG
+337 NVEQLHEYLFG
-348 EEENYAPTSSLKAIN
+348 DKDDYTVSSTLQIIN
-363 DKIINDT
+363 DKIVNDT
-370 GVQAPVKSESAET
+370 GVSAPEKKESSEGAEASV
-383 EADITSEAEDTTAE
+383 EGEQ

>member
-1 MMAETKKKPEKTNS
+1 MAENKKSSTKRTTAAKGRSNK
-15 TGKAKSKS
+15 KAKQ
-23 TGKAAKKKRNRIIL
+23 KRNRAII
-37 IAVEAAII
+37 IAVEAVVILVAI
-45 VVALIAA
+45 VAAV
-52 FVIWMMGQKGGN
+52 VIWAMDKKGGN
-64 EGAGSNLISTNVN
+64 EGAGSNLISTDVN
-77 KENLAVNEELE
+77 KENLSVNEELE
-88 TDNYW
+88 NEDFW

-112 SDCIIVCSINKE
+112 SDCIIVCSINKN
-124 TKEVKMVSVYRDT
+124 TKEVKLVSVYRDT
-137 YLNIGNDTYNKA
+137 YLNIGDDTYNKA
-149 NNAYSQGGPE
+149 NSAYSSGGPE

-169 DLDITSFAT
+169 DLDITNFAT

-191 GGVTIDLTSEEIT
+191 GGVTIDLTEEEIT

-244 YTAGDDFKRTERQRH
+244 YTAGDDFKRSERQRQ
-259 VINLII
+259 VIGLII
-265 EKAKSMNPATLT
+265 EKAKTMSPTALT
-277 KIIEE
+277 KIVEE

-290 IELSQVLDLAKD
+290 IELNELLSLAKD
-302 VSSYKIV
+302 ISSYKIV

-315 FDKKNDILGARG
+315 FDKKNDILGSKG

-332 MGLEQ
+332 IGLEQ
-337 NVVQLHKYLFG
+337 NVVQLHEYLFG
-348 EEENYAPTSSLKAIN
+348 TEEAYTPSASLTAIST
-363 DKIINDT
+363 KIVNDT
-370 GVQAPVKSESAET
+370 GVVPPEKT
-383 EADITSEAEDTTAE
+383 EEDVEEEEQQNEQQVEQ

>member
-1 MMAETKKKPEKTNS
+1 MTENRKSSTKKTTAAKGRSNS
-15 TGKAKSKS
+15 NKKAKQ
-23 TGKAAKKKRNRIIL
+23 KRNRAII
-37 IAVEAAII
+37 IAVEAIVILVAII
-45 VVALIAA
+45 AA
-52 FVIWMMGQKGGN
+52 IVIWAMDKKGGN
-64 EGAGSNLISTNVN
+64 EGAGSNLISTDVN

-88 TDNYW
+88 NEDFW

-112 SDCIIVCSINKE
+112 SDCIIVCSINKN
-124 TKEVKMVSVYRDT
+124 TKEVKLVSVYRDT

-149 NNAYSQGGPE
+149 NNAYSKGGPE
-159 QAIKMLNTNL
+159 QAIKMLNSNL
-169 DLDITSFAT
+169 DLDITNYAT

-191 GGVTIDLTSEEIT
+191 GGVTIDLTEEEIF

-217 NGKIENV
+217 NGEIKNV

-244 YTAGDDFKRTERQRH
+244 YTAGDDYKRSERQRQ
-259 VINLII
+259 VIGLII
-265 EKAKSMNPATLT
+265 DKAKTMSPAALT
-277 KIIEE
+277 KIVED

-290 IELSQVLDLAKD
+290 IELSELLTLAKD
-302 VSSYKIV
+302 VTNYKIV

-315 FDKKNDILGARG
+315 FDKKTDKLGSRG

-337 NVVQLHKYLFG
+337 NVVQLHEYLFG
-348 EEENYAPTSSLKAIN
+348 TEEAYTPSATLKAIS
-363 DKIINDT
+363 DKILNDT
-370 GVQAPVKSESAET
+370 GVQPPQKTT
-383 EADITSEAEDTTAE
+383 EDNQEAEQQEEQQ

>member
-1 MMAETKKKPEKTNS
+1 MAETKKKPAN
-15 TGKAKSKS
+15 TGKGKGQSRAKVSA
-23 TGKAAKKKRNRIIL
+23 KAAKKKRNRMIL
-37 IAVEAAII
+37 IAVEVAVIVIAIVAA
-45 VVALIAA
+45 L
-52 FVIWMMGQKGGN
+52 VIWMLGQKGGN
-64 EGAGSNLISTNVN
+64 EELKSDLVSTNVN
-77 KENLAVNEELE
+77 KDNLGVNEELE
-88 TDNYW
+88 SDNFW

-112 SDCIIVCSINKE
+112 SDCIIVCSVNKE
-124 TKEVKMVSVYRDT
+124 TKEVKLVSLYRDT

-244 YTAGDDFKRTERQRH
+244 YTAGDDFKRSERQRQ

-265 EKAKSMNPATLT
+265 EKAKSMSPAALT
-277 KIIEE
+277 KIVQE

-290 IELSQVLDLAKD
+290 IELSELLELAKD

-315 FDKKNDILGARG
+315 FDKKTDVLGAKG

-337 NVVQLHKYLFG
+337 NVVQLHSYLFG
-348 EEENYAPTSSLKAIN
+348 TEEEYTPTSSLKIIS

-370 GVQAPVKSESAET
+370 GVQPPVKSESDSS
-383 EADITSEAEDTTAE
+383 EADNSSMSEDVTAE

>member
-1 MMAETKKKPEKTNS
+1 MAENKKSTTNRTNAAKTKSSK
-15 TGKAKSKS
+15 KAKQ
-23 TGKAAKKKRNRIIL
+23 KRNRTIIIAIEAVVIL
-37 IAVEAAII
+37 IAAIAAI
-45 VVALIAA
+45 
-52 FVIWMMGQKGGN
+52 VIWAMDKKGGN
-64 EGAGSNLISTNVN
+64 EGAGSNLISTDVN

-88 TDNYW
+88 NEDFW

-112 SDCIIVCSINKE
+112 SDCIIVCSINKN
-124 TKEVKMVSVYRDT
+124 TKEVKLVSVYRDT

-149 NNAYSQGGPE
+149 NSAYSSGGPE

-169 DLDITSFAT
+169 DLDITNFAT

-191 GGVTIDLTSEEIT
+191 GGVTIDLTEEEIT

-244 YTAGDDFKRTERQRH
+244 YTAGDDFKRSERQRQ
-259 VINLII
+259 VIGLII
-265 EKAKSMNPATLT
+265 EKAKTMSPTVLT
-277 KIIEE
+277 KIVEE

-290 IELSQVLDLAKD
+290 IELNELLSLVKD
-302 VSSYKIV
+302 ISSYRIV

-315 FDKKNDILGARG
+315 FDKKNDILGSKG

-332 MGLEQ
+332 IGLEQ
-337 NVVQLHKYLFG
+337 NVVQLHEYLFG
-348 EEENYAPTSSLKAIN
+348 TEEEYTPSASLTAISS
-363 DKIINDT
+363 KIVNDT
-370 GVQAPVKSESAET
+370 GVVPPEKTEEDVQEQEQQDESQE
-383 EADITSEAEDTTAE
+383 EQ

>member
-1 MMAETKKKPEKTNS
+1 MAETKKKPT
-15 TGKAKSKS
+15 KAGNAGNNRSKATS
-23 TGKAAKKKRNRIIL
+23 RAAKKKRNRMIL
-37 IAVEAAII
+37 IAVEVAVII
-45 VVALIAA
+45 VAIVIAI
-52 FVIWMMGQKGGN
+52 VMWMLGHKGGN
-64 EGAGSNLISTNVN
+64 TGAGSNLISTDVDKN
-77 KENLAVNEELE
+77 NLGVNEEME
-88 TDNYW
+88 SDNYW

-124 TKEVKMVSVYRDT
+124 TKEVKLVSVYRDT

-217 NGKIENV
+217 NGKIENI

-244 YTAGDDFKRTERQRH
+244 YTAGNDFKRSERQRQ

-277 KIIEE
+277 KIIQE

-290 IELSQVLDLAKD
+290 IELSELLDLAKD
-302 VSSYKIV
+302 VSNYKIV

-315 FDKKNDILGARG
+315 FDKKTDILGAKG

-332 MGLEQ
+332 EGLEQ
-337 NVVQLHKYLFG
+337 NVVQLHEYLFSD
-348 EEENYAPTSSLKAIN
+348 EVYTPTSTLKIIN
-363 DKIINDT
+363 DKIISDT
-370 GVQAPVKSESAET
+370 GVQPAVKSESSKEDAAST
-383 EADITSEAEDTTAE
+383 GEDTTVE